1 MKYYTTQ
8 ENYKNNLL
16 ISNNSMQD
24 FEHIVGLEK
33 NIQRRIQMYFE
44 NDFKVVR
51 NGNDIIFVS
60 HNPNYDFHILKY
72 NEYEE

>member
-8 ENYKNNLL
+8 ENYKNNSL

-24 FEHIVGLEK
+24 FEHIVDLEK
-33 NIQRRIQMYFE
+33 NIQRRIQMYLE

-60 HNPNYDFHILKY
+60 HNTNYDFHILKY